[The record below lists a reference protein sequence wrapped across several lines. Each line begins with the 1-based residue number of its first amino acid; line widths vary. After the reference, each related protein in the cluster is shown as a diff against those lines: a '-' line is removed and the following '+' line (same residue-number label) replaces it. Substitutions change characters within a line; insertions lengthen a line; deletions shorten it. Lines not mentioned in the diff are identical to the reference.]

1 MTMRRSRREFM
12 RDAALTSAG
21 LLAVDSANTAWAQS
35 KSPNE
40 KINFACIGVGG
51 KGDSDSS
58 DAGNHGNV
66 VAICDVDENTLNRKG
81 EQFPNA
87 KKYTDWRKMLDEMH
101 KDIDGVTVSV
111 PDHSHGPAAAA
122 AMHLGKAVYCQKP
135 LAHSIYEVRTLSE
148 LARHKKVATQMG
160 NQGTSDNSMRA
171 NAYRVRAGALGVV
184 KEVHVWTNRPIWPQG
199 IERAPSKTP
208 PSNLHWDLWL
218 GPAAPRDYADHYHTF
233 NWRGW
238 WDFGTGALGDMAC
251 HTVNLPFMALDLRN
265 PTSVHG
271 ESIQGYSPKTPTA
284 GFHDSYPASSK
295 IVFEFPANAT
305 RPALTMH
312 WYDGPDDLQ
321 NRFRPDKELF
331 RGEGFSDLVENDRI
345 SNSGSLIVGDKGS
358 LYTPGDYGGGGH
370 IVGGT
375 GITDVEFPHSPGH
388 WEEFVRAIKASDP
401 LDPKDRAMS
410 NFPEYAGP
418 LAETI
423 LLGNMAVWSPGK
435 KVMWDAKNLRAR
447 NAPEVERVIRPKY
460 RKGYS
465 L

>member
-1 MTMRRSRREFM
+1 MTMQRSRREFL
-12 RDAALTSAG
+12 RDAAFTGAG
-21 LLAVDSANTAWAQS
+21 LTLAEGAFAQTKS

-58 DAGNHGNV
+58 DAGNFGNV

-81 EQFPNA
+81 QQFPNA
-87 KKYTDWRKMLDEMH
+87 KKFTDYRKMLDAMRKE
-101 KDIDGVTVSV
+101 IDGVTVSV
-111 PDHSHGPAAAA
+111 PDHSHGPAAAMA
-122 AMHLGKAVYCQKP
+122 LHMGKAVYCQKP
-135 LAHSIYEVRTLSE
+135 MAHSIHEVRTLSE
-148 LARHKKVATQMG
+148 LARKMKVATQMG
-160 NQGTSDNSMRA
+160 NQGTADNSMRA
-171 NAYRVRAGALGVV
+171 NAYKVRAGAVGVV

-199 IERAPSKTP
+199 LARRASKMP
-208 PSNLHWDLWL
+208 PANLDWNLWL
-218 GPAAPRDYADHYHTF
+218 GPAATRDYADGYHTF
-233 NWRGW
+233 SWRGW

-265 PTSVHG
+265 PTSVYA
-271 ESIQGYSPKTPTA
+271 ETVQSDSKENPKA

-295 IVFEFPANAT
+295 IVFEFPANKT
-305 RPALTMH
+305 RPALTMY
-312 WYDGPDDLQ
+312 WYDGNDYRPAKDL
-321 NRFRPDKELF
+321 FHAD
-331 RGEGFSDLVENDRI
+331 GFSDLIENDHI
-345 SNSGSLIVGDKGS
+345 SDSGSLIVGDKGS

-375 GITDVEFPHSPGH
+375 NVGDADFPHSPGH
-388 WEEFVRAIKASDP
+388 WEEFVRAIRASNP

-423 LLGNMAVWSPGK
+423 LLGNLAVWTPGK
-435 KVMWDAKNLRAR
+435 KVEWNAKTLQAKNL
-447 NAPEVERVIRPKY
+447 PESEHIIRPKY
-460 RKGYS
+460 RAGYS

>member
-21 LLAVDSANTAWAQS
+21 LWAVDSTNAAWAQS
-35 KSPNE
+35 KSANE

-58 DAGNHGNV
+58 DAANHGNV
-66 VAICDVDENTLNRKG
+66 VAICDVDENTLNHKAQ
-81 EQFPNA
+81 QFPNA
-87 KKYTDWRKMLDEMH
+87 KKYTDWRKMLDQMH
-101 KDIDGVTVSV
+101 KEIDGVTVSV

-122 AMHLGKAVYCQKP
+122 ALHLGKAVYCQKP
-135 LAHSIYEVRTLSE
+135 MAHSIYEVRTLSE

-160 NQGTSDNSMRA
+160 NQGTAENGMRV
-171 NAYRVRAGALGVV
+171 NAYKVRAGAIGVV

-199 IERAPSKTP
+199 LERAAPKPP
-208 PSNLHWDLWL
+208 PSNLNWDLWL
-218 GPAAPRDYADHYHTF
+218 GPAPVRDYADHYHTF
-233 NWRGW
+233 QWRGW

-265 PTSVHG
+265 PTSVHA
-271 ESIQGYSPKTPTA
+271 EAVQSNHKDNPNA

-295 IVFEFPANAT
+295 IVYEFPANKT
-305 RPALTMH
+305 RPALTMY
-312 WYDGPDDLQ
+312 WYDGND
-321 NRFRPDKELF
+321 FRPAKELF
-331 RGEGFSDLVENDRI
+331 TGDGFSDLVENGHI
-345 SNSGSLIVGDKGS
+345 SDSGSLIIGDKGS
-358 LYTPGDYGGGGH
+358 LYTPGDYGPGGH

-375 GITDVEFPHSPGH
+375 DVGEVDFPHSPGH
-388 WEEFVRAIKASDP
+388 WEEFVRAIKSSDP
-401 LDPKDRAMS
+401 LDPKNRAMS
-410 NFPEYAGP
+410 NFPDYAGP

-435 KVMWDAKNLRAR
+435 KVEWDAKNLRAR
-447 NAPEVERVIRPKY
+447 NAPEVERIIRPKY
-460 RKGYS
+460 RAGYS